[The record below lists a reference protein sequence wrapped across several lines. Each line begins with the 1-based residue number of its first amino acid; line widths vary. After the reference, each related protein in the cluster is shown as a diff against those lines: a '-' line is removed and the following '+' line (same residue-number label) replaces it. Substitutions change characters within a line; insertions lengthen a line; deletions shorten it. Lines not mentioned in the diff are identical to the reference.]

1 MLQKTLLR
9 MLSDEIK
16 LKLMKNKYA
25 EWKQKFKTLTKMMK
39 VRDER
44 RTLDNGPGKN
54 LSTLWE
60 EVYTEHLKFK
70 HPDAFAKEII
80 KINEYYVLIC
90 WNLGSTCCL
99 KNALLYSFGYFS
111 KREFCKFFGYF
122 IQICSIFLY

>member
-1 MLQKTLLR
+1 
-9 MLSDEIK
+9 MLSDKIK

-60 EVYTEHLKFK
+60 EVYIEHLKFK

-80 KINEYYVLIC
+80 KINEYY
-90 WNLGSTCCL
+90 
-99 KNALLYSFGYFS
+99 ALL
-111 KREFCKFFGYF
+111 C
-122 IQICSIFLY
+122 